1 VRGRPLTTLLVAL
14 GLLLGCCGIATAANG
29 NAEGAAA
36 ESLGRPPIALGTF
49 IHDSYQRPQLYDQF
63 TREVGRA
70 PVVIG
75 SYKSWSIPL
84 IDTEQLNEIWSRGAV
99 PMITWEP
106 WGRQEY
112 RLRDIARGRYDGY
125 VNRSAAA
132 AVRWDRPFFLRFAHE
147 MNGGW
152 YPWGRG
158 TNGNTPR
165 IYRKAWRHIVRIFR
179 AHGADK
185 VRWVWA
191 PNQNFSGRYP
201 FKRYYPGDS
210 WVDWMGL
217 DGFNWQL
224 SPRWQSFDEIFAG
237 SYDSL
242 VRLSRKPVMI
252 AETGSWENGGSKE
265 AWVSRALTLEL
276 PKYQHIRAL
285 VWWSEND
292 PRGDL
297 RVNSSP
303 MALRSLRAGVRSPL
317 FETDRAQLLATPE
330 ELPGRP
336 TLNLGGHES
345 VAKEIRSTVKQN
357 YVWLGVGVLAL
368 CLVILAF
375 ALAKSARGQRPSGH
389 TPSA

>member
-1 VRGRPLTTLLVAL
+1 VRGRPLNTLLVAL
-14 GLLLGCCGIATAANG
+14 GMLLGCCGV
-29 NAEGAAA
+29 AAA
-36 ESLGRPPIALGTF
+36 EPGSGESAAAEGIARPPVALGTF
-49 IHDSYQRPQLYDQF
+49 IHDSYRRPQLYDKF

-75 SYKSWSIPL
+75 SYKNWGIPL
-84 IDTEQLNEIWSRGAV
+84 IDAEQLDAIWSRGAV

-106 WGRQEY
+106 WGRQTY
-112 RLRDIARGRYDGY
+112 SLRDIARGRYDAY
-125 VNRSAAA
+125 INRSAAA
-132 AVRWDRPFFLRFAHE
+132 AVRWGKPFFLRFAHE

-165 IYRKAWRHIVRIFR
+165 IYREAWRHLVKIFR
-179 AHGADK
+179 AHGADNL
-185 VRWVWA
+185 RWVWA

-201 FKRYYPGDS
+201 FARYYPGDN
-210 WVDWMGL
+210 WVDWIGL

-224 SPRWQSFDEIFAG
+224 SPRWQNFDQIFAG
-237 SYDSL
+237 SYDAL

-265 AWVSRALTLEL
+265 AWISRALTLEL

-297 RVNSSP
+297 RVNSSTT
-303 MALRSLRAGVRSPL
+303 ALRGLRAAARLPL
-317 FETDRAQLLATPE
+317 FETDRARLLATPE

-336 TLNLGGHES
+336 TLDLGQQGS
-345 VAKEIRSTVKQN
+345 VAKEIRSTLKDN
-357 YVWLGVGVLAL
+357 YVWLGVAVLVL
-368 CLVILAF
+368 CLLMLVF
-375 ALAKSARGQRPSGH
+375 AVVKSGQDQRPSTH
-389 TPSA
+389 KPA